1 MSKKT
6 LKRLESK
13 KSHSWWFD
21 SHIIPKSNKWLAD
34 NLQEMDMSVKRM
46 LKLIEEDGDSFA
58 KKAEMYYEKR
68 PELISQVEEF
78 YRMYRALAERYGNLT
93 KELRKNIPSNQL
105 QSQCSGISDTG
116 SESGPPVH
124 FGAERKH
131 TRRKSVARAAG
142 FDVFLGSRGGSS
154 EKAESDD
161 SPLSSSDSE
170 TESESIASSK
180 ITYSDSLAASADDM
194 GPSQRIIE
202 LEAELRDVKLRLQ
215 MAEEENSSITASMA
229 SHANG
234 DYEKLLG
241 RIQWY
246 EEELNVANAKLHC
259 AEEEIERITN
269 LKTESEI
276 TDGLSTGVELET
288 PQVLE
293 LQEKIAKL
301 TLELEKSKSSEAAA
315 EDVSE
320 ETRVRNEKLR
330 LSEEEVSR
338 LKLELQMATSSSS
351 RDIDVCIAEP
361 KDPNV
366 ANLNI
371 EIQELKLAI
380 SDAELKFNT
389 EKSQLGKVIS
399 DLEEDR
405 RELEMKLKNL
415 ESSIETLT
423 DDGKRVEQEKIELQV
438 LHVNREKEMH
448 SELERLK
455 LNVDTLTSERD
466 NLLNSKVSNSFMVN
480 VGSRDADRIGEMEDR
495 LKMLEGIKWLLV

>member
-34 NLQEMDMSVKRM
+34 NLQEMDLSVKRM

-93 KELRKNIPSNQL
+93 KELRKNIPPNQL
-105 QSQCSGISDTG
+105 QSQTSGISDAG
-116 SESGPPVH
+116 SESGPPMH

-161 SPLSSSDSE
+161 SSLSPSDSE

-180 ITYSDSLAASADDM
+180 ITYSDSLAASADDL
-194 GPSQRIIE
+194 GLSQRIIE
-202 LEAELRDVKLRLQ
+202 LEAELRDVKLKLQ

-229 SHANG
+229 SHDNG

-259 AEEEIERITN
+259 AEEEIQRITN
-269 LKTESEI
+269 LKTENET
-276 TDGLSTGVELET
+276 TDALSTET
-288 PQVLE
+288 TQVLE
-293 LQEKIAKL
+293 LQENIAKL
-301 TLELEKSKSSEAAA
+301 TLDLEKSKSAEAAM
-315 EDVSE
+315 DNVLE
-320 ETRVRNEKLR
+320 ETRVSNEKLR

-338 LKLELQMATSSSS
+338 LKLELQMAKSSS
-351 RDIDVCIAEP
+351 RDIDVCMPEQ

-366 ANLNI
+366 ENLNT

-380 SDAELKFNT
+380 SDAELKFST
-389 EKSQLGKVIS
+389 EKSQLQKVIS

-405 RELEMKLKNL
+405 RELETKLKNL
-415 ESSIETLT
+415 ESSIQTLI
-423 DDGKRVEQEKIELQV
+423 DDGKRVEQEKIEFQV
-438 LHVNREKEMH
+438 LQANREKEIS
-448 SELERLK
+448 SEMERWK
-455 LNVDTLTSERD
+455 LNIETLTAERD
-466 NLLNSKVSNSFMVN
+466 NLLNGKARNSFTVN
-480 VGSRDADRIGEMEDR
+480 VGSRDADRLREMEDR
-495 LKMLEGIKWLLV
+495 LKMLQGIKWLLV